1 MRNTVLK
8 EMDKC
13 SGCGLCETVCP
24 AQAIKMEYDKSGFIY
39 PVIQKEK
46 CIDCGLCERK
56 CVVKTVS
63 VEYPRT
69 CYAGVHLDE
78 KIRAKSSSG
87 GMFAA
92 LAEYTLEQGGV
103 VFGAAVVP
111 KGKIVTVKHIMIK
124 NKEELKKLQ
133 GSKYVQSDIRECYT
147 NVKQQ
152 LAEGKKVL
160 FSGTPCQVAAMKNY
174 LGKEYDDLLLVDL
187 VCHGTPSI
195 LHWEKSIEEKLQKD
209 EKVSAVSFRGKE
221 GYMQGEI
228 EFKTEADRIRK
239 ENYSFRNDSYYS
251 MFLNADSY
259 REGCYQCQYARPE
272 CDGDITIGDFWGF
285 EKAYDRAQIEKD
297 AKISLE
303 EGNSLI
309 AVNTEKGLS
318 ICNKLNGEKMWLYA
332 ADYEEAVKYNPQLS
346 QPSKKGKNRAL
357 FLTLYKIGGWKLVST
372 YGNIKMKLRKII
384 EHTS

>member
-195 LHWEKSIEEKLQKD
+195 LHWEKSIEEKLQND
-209 EKVSAVSFRGKE
+209 EHISGVSFRGQE
-221 GYMQGEI
+221 GYMRGTI
-228 EFKTEADRIRK
+228 EFTTSKNKKRTEK
-239 ENYSFRNDSYYS
+239 YSFQNDLYCS
-251 MFLNADSY
+251 MFIESDSY
-259 REGCYQCQYARPE
+259 RESCYQCRYARPE
-272 CDGDITIGDFWGF
+272 RVGDITIGDFWGF

-303 EGNSLI
+303 VGNSLI

-318 ICNKLNGEKMWLYA
+318 ICNKLNGEKMWFYA

-346 QPSKKGKNRAL
+346 QPSKKGKNRTT
-357 FLTLYKIGGWKLVST
+357 FLTLYKVGGWELVSI
-372 YGNIKMKLRKII
+372 YGSIKMKLRKII

>member
-195 LHWEKSIEEKLQKD
+195 LHWEKSIEEKLQKG

-228 EFKTEADRIRK
+228 EFKTEADRTRK

-259 REGCYQCQYARPE
+259 REGCYQFQYARPE
-272 CDGDITIGDFWGF
+272 RDGDITIGDFWGF
-285 EKAYDRAQIEKD
+285 EKVYDRAQIEKD

-303 EGNSLI
+303 VGNSLI

>member
-187 VCHGTPSI
+187 VCHGTPST
-195 LHWEKSIEEKLQKD
+195 LHWEKSIEEKLQKG

-272 CDGDITIGDFWGF
+272 RDGDITIGDFWGF

-346 QPSKKGKNRAL
+346 QSSKKGKNRAL